1 MRVLAIAASLVV
13 GLVGFLMVM
22 AFWFDTTAVTVK
34 FVNDTKLYV
43 ALPDCSTDIAEIA
56 AGSTARLPVASDTPR
71 ECHIDD
77 AMRGT
82 TVGCIT
88 LPRVI
93 LPSSVVLLSSRHRC
107 D

>member
-56 AGSTARLPVASDTPR
+56 AGSTAPSGCLGHSERMPYRRCHAWHHCRVHNVAEGDPPEFGSPLVVQ
-71 ECHIDD
+71 
-77 AMRGT
+77 A
-82 TVGCIT
+82 
-88 LPRVI
+88 
-93 LPSSVVLLSSRHRC
+93 SV
-107 D
+107 